1 VSADASCS
9 RLFDSPRAP
18 IGETLPEAFHGL
30 VALDNVSPVTLRFV
44 PYEECRR
51 IAALAGG
58 PFERA
63 AAFADV
69 CRLNA
74 LYMIERAGSG
84 HPGTTLS
91 SLDIVAWLHLEV
103 LGEDDR
109 YFSSKGHDVPG
120 LYAVLAGL
128 GRLDFDLIHRLRR
141 LDGLPGHPDV
151 AATPEVVTS
160 TGSLGMGISKARGF
174 VLADS
179 LLGRSGSVYVL
190 TGDGELQEGQ
200 FWESLQPT
208 ANRRLGE
215 ITVIVDRNQVQS
227 DTWVSQV
234 SDLGDLEAKL
244 RPFGWAVAHCD
255 GHDFGSLAET
265 LDSLRDEERPKLVVA
280 ETRKGGGVSFMEPHD
295 LPLTDTA
302 LYGYHSGAPT
312 ADEYQ
317 RAVEEIKTRLDARLE
332 RVGAPP
338 VELVEAEPPEHRSA
352 PRERQRLVPTYGEAL
367 VEQAAREQRLVA
379 LDADLR
385 LDCGL
390 VGFRERY
397 PDRFFECGIA
407 EQDMVSQAGTM
418 ALAGLLPVVHS
429 FACFLSTRP
438 NEQIYNNATEGSKV
452 IYVGSL
458 AGLVPGGPGHSH
470 QSVRDISALGAVPG
484 MALIEPF
491 SESEVRAALDW
502 AVHQAT
508 GSVYLR
514 LVSVPWALGFE
525 PPAVDELVPGRGTV
539 LRPARDV
546 LFVAAGPVMVAAAW
560 KAADLLAEEGLEAG
574 VVALPWLREV
584 DGAWVAD
591 AAGNASIFCLDNHYV
606 VGGQGDAVLA
616 ALAADAPEGAARLH
630 KIGVTSVPR
639 SGGNDEVLRVHGLDA
654 DGIADQV
661 TRRLGARG

>member
-1 VSADASCS
+1 MLAYVQADDLA
-9 RLFDSPRAP
+9 RLRD
-18 IGETLPEAFHGL
+18 
-30 VALDNVSPVTLRFV
+30 LDADP
-44 PYEECRR
+44 
-51 IAALAGG
+51 A
-58 PFERA
+58 ERA
-63 AAFADV
+63 AAFADA

-91 SLDIVAWLHLEV
+91 SLDVVVWLHLEV
-103 LGEDDR
+103 LAPEDR

-128 GRLDFDLIHRLRR
+128 GRLDFDLIHHLRR

-151 AATPEVVTS
+151 AATPQVVTS

-174 VLADS
+174 VLADR
-179 LLGRSGSVYVL
+179 LLGRSGRVFVL

-208 ANRRLGE
+208 VNRGLHE

-234 SDLGDLEAKL
+234 SDLGDLGVKLEA
-244 RPFGWAVAHCD
+244 FGWAVARCD
-255 GHDFGSLAET
+255 GHDFGALAGTLASLEG
-265 LDSLRDEERPKLVVA
+265 EERPKVVIA

-295 LPLTDTA
+295 LPRSDTA

-312 ADEYQ
+312 ADEYE
-317 RAVEEIKTRLDARLE
+317 RAVEEVLGRLNDRLARL
-332 RVGAPP
+332 GAAP

-352 PRERQRLVPTYGEAL
+352 PRERQRLVPAYGEAL
-367 VEQAAREQRLVA
+367 VEAAAREPRLVA

-390 VGFRERY
+390 VGFREQY
-397 PDRFFECGIA
+397 PDRFYECGIA
-407 EQDMVSQAGTM
+407 EQDMVTQAGTM

-438 NEQIYNNATEGSKV
+438 NEQIYNNATERSKV

-470 QSVRDISALGAVPG
+470 QSVRDISALGAMPG
-484 MALIEPF
+484 MSLIEPF
-491 SESEVRAALDW
+491 SEHEARAAVAW
-502 AVHQAT
+502 AVHDAP

-514 LVSVPWALGFE
+514 LVSVPWALGFD
-525 PPAVDELVPGRGTV
+525 PPAIERLVPGRGTV
-539 LRPARDV
+539 LRPAKDV
-546 LFVAAGPVMVAAAW
+546 LFVAAGPIMVAAGW
-560 KAADLLAEEGLEAG
+560 HAADLLGEEGYEAG
-574 VVALPWLREV
+574 VVALPWLRGV
-584 DGAWVAD
+584 DGAWLAEI
-591 AAGNASIFCLDNHYV
+591 AGGAQIVCLDNHYIS
-606 VGGQGDAVLA
+606 GGQGDAVLA
-616 ALAADAPEGAARLH
+616 ALAAEAPEAAARVQR
-630 KIGVTSVPR
+630 IGVTSIPK
-639 SGGNDEVLRVHGLDA
+639 SGGNDEVLRAHGLDA
-654 DGIADQV
+654 EGIRSQV
-661 TRRLGARG
+661 SALRPSPV

>member
-1 VSADASCS
+1 MSA
-9 RLFDSPRAP
+9 
-18 IGETLPEAFHGL
+18 
-30 VALDNVSPVTLRFV
+30 VALRYV

-51 IAALAGG
+51 IATLAAD
-58 PFERA
+58 PVDRA

-91 SLDIVAWLHLEV
+91 SLDVVVWLHLEV
-103 LGEDDR
+103 LGEGDR

-120 LYAVLAGL
+120 LYAVLTGL
-128 GRLDFDLIHRLRR
+128 GRLDFDLIHGLRR
-141 LDGLPGHPDV
+141 LRGLPGHPDV

-174 VLADS
+174 VLADRV
-179 LLGRSGSVYVL
+179 LGRSGSVYVL

-208 ANRRLGE
+208 ANRGLHE
-215 ITVIVDRNQVQS
+215 ITVIVDRNHVQS

-244 RPFGWAVAHCD
+244 STFGWAVSRCD
-255 GHDFGSLAET
+255 GHDFHSIAGA
-265 LDSLRDEERPKLVVA
+265 LDALRDERRPRLVVA

-302 LYGYHSGAPT
+302 LYGYHSGAP
-312 ADEYQ
+312 APDEYE
-317 RAVEEIKTRLDARLE
+317 RAVEEVKSRLDGRLE
-332 RVGAPP
+332 RLGVPW

-367 VEQAAREQRLVA
+367 VEQAAREPRLVV

-502 AVHQAT
+502 AVHDAA
-508 GSVYLR
+508 GPVYLR
-514 LVSVPWALGFE
+514 LVSVPWALGFD
-525 PPAVDELVPGRGTV
+525 PPAVEQLVPGRGTV
-539 LRPARDV
+539 LRQAQDV
-546 LFVAAGPVMVAAAW
+546 LFVCAGPVLAAAAW
-560 KAADLLAEEGLEAG
+560 RAAELLGGEGVEAG
-574 VVALPWLREV
+574 VVVLPWLRDV
-584 DGAWVAD
+584 DGGWLAEVAGE
-591 AAGNASIFCLDNHYV
+591 AAIVCLDNHYV

-616 ALAADAPEGAARLH
+616 ALAGGAPEAAARVH
-630 KIGVTSVPR
+630 KIGVTRIPA
-639 SGGNDEVLRVHGLDA
+639 SGGNDEVLRAHGLDA
-654 DGIADQV
+654 EGIVEQV
-661 TRRLGARG
+661 SKRLAARV

>member
-1 VSADASCS
+1 M
-9 RLFDSPRAP
+9 RR
-18 IGETLPEAFHGL
+18 
-30 VALDNVSPVTLRFV
+30 RFV
-44 PYEECRR
+44 PHDECRR
-51 IAALAGG
+51 IATLDVDR
-58 PFERA
+58 FDRA
-63 AAFADV
+63 AAFADT

-103 LGEDDR
+103 LGEGDR
-109 YFSSKGHDVPG
+109 YFSSKGHDIPG
-120 LYAVLAGL
+120 LYAVLTAL
-128 GRLDFDLIHRLRR
+128 GRLDFGLIHRLRR

-174 VLADS
+174 VLADR
-179 LLGRSGSVYVL
+179 LLGRFGSVYVL

-208 ANRRLGE
+208 ANRGLHE
-215 ITVIVDRNQVQS
+215 ITVIVDRNRVQS
-227 DTWVSQV
+227 DTWVSKV

-244 RPFGWAVAHCD
+244 RSFGWAVASCD
-255 GHDFGSLAET
+255 GHDFSSLART
-265 LDSLRDEERPKLVVA
+265 LGALRDEKRPIVVVA

-295 LPLTDTA
+295 LPLADTA

-312 ADEYQ
+312 EDEYE
-317 RAVEEIKTRLDARLE
+317 RAVEEIRARLDARLE
-332 RVGAPP
+332 RLGVPA
-338 VELVEAEPPEHRSA
+338 VALVEAEPPEHRSA

-367 VEQAAREQRLVA
+367 VEQAAREPRLVA

-418 ALAGLLPVVHS
+418 ALADLLPVVHS

-470 QSVRDISALGAVPG
+470 QSVRDISALGAIPG

-491 SESEVRAALDW
+491 SEAEVRAALDW
-502 AVHQAT
+502 AVHRAP

-514 LVSVPWALGFE
+514 LVSVPWALGFD
-525 PPAVDELVPGRGTV
+525 PPEVRELVPGRGTV
-539 LRPARDV
+539 LRPGADA

-560 KAADLLAEEGLEAG
+560 QAADLLAAEGVEAG
-574 VVALPWLREV
+574 VVALPWLRDV

-591 AAGNASIFCLDNHYV
+591 AAAGAPIFCLDNHYV

-616 ALAADAPEGAARLH
+616 ALASDASGVVARLH
-630 KIGVTSVPR
+630 KIGVTSVPK
-639 SGGNDEVLRVHGLDA
+639 SGGNDEVLHAHGLDA
-654 DGIADQV
+654 EGIIDQARSWLYA
-661 TRRLGARG
+661 RR